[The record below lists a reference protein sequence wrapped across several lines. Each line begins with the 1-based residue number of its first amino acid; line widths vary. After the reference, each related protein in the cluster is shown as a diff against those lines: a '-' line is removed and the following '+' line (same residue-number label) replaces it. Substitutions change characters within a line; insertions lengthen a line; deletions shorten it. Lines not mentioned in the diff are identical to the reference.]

1 VVLSQKLQSV
11 SLGNYEELV
20 EFACTS
26 ISEQPHWPFDDKFIR
41 KPLNLNP
48 TTLTNI
54 VETKNYKTSGE
65 YIKSRII
72 QASVF
77 A

>member
-1 VVLSQKLQSV
+1 MRNLW
-11 SLGNYEELV
+11 SLRAPKFLNN
-20 EFACTS
+20 
-26 ISEQPHWPFDDKFIR
+26 PNWPFDDKFIR
-41 KPLNLNP
+41 KPLKLNP